1 MVHSRPK
8 NRFRRKEPANDYFLG
23 RPVTLTSPDHA
34 ASEAYRN
41 LRTNLLRAQVDD
53 PFKVIMVTSTGP
65 KEGKSTI
72 CVNLGVVLAQAD
84 KNTLVLDCDLRKP
97 TIHKAFGLQNL
108 WGVVNLLTGER
119 QPQEVWHELP
129 LLGLKIVTAGPIP
142 PDPAAL
148 LYSRRFAQLLDQ
160 LRREFDYVLLDCPPT
175 QVVYDPI
182 VLAPRADGVLLVI
195 ESQNTRKESV
205 RDSMLSL
212 EEVGANVLGTVMNN
226 VEVPTW
232 GRSLL
237 RRLHIE

>member
-1 MVHSRPK
+1 MVHLRLKDRP
-8 NRFRRKEPANDYFLG
+8 RREEQANDYFSGHL
-23 RPVTLTSPDHA
+23 VTVTSPDDA
-34 ASEAYRN
+34 ASEAYRT
-41 LRTNLLRAQVDD
+41 LRTNLLHALVDD
-53 PFKVIMVTSTGP
+53 QPKVIAVTSPGP
-65 KEGKSTI
+65 MEGKSTT
-72 CVNLGVVLAQAD
+72 CANLGVVLAQAD
-84 KNTLVLDCDLRKP
+84 KTTLILDCDLRKP

-129 LLGLKIVTAGPIP
+129 RLGLKIVTAGPIP

-175 QVVYDPI
+175 QLVYDPI

-205 RDSMLSL
+205 RDSMRSL